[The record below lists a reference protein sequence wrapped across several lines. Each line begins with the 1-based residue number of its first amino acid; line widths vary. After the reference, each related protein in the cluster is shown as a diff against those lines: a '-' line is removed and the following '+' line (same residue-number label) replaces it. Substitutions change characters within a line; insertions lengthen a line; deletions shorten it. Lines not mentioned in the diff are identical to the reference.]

1 MTDTPTPTNS
11 THRWIRIGGLLA
23 VPVLIGAMLFGY
35 AASKQPE
42 ALADETTTETTIDIP
57 AETTTT
63 TTPQPVS
70 EEELETI
77 DGSGDEDPV
86 DTEPPVVQ
94 EEPANDEEAPD
105 EEPLEDEEA
114 DPPVPALFHAPS
126 EVNVSPGGNVNITLA
141 NHGEETLD
149 IVGVSTNGFPLE
161 VTSVPPHVDGYS
173 DETLTLKVNTGG
185 MAPGP
190 YSMTVTVTTD
200 VGLEDIEVKGT
211 VFGLVMPTVADL
223 DFATNYVVGHN
234 DNLLWVIITNNED
247 TDVDI
252 DISSS
257 PRLTMVSEL
266 TLSPGINLLA
276 VTVLPA
282 AVPWNEFQIL
292 QLTLNWDTTSESI
305 TIMKWGF

>member
-1 MTDTPTPTNS
+1 MTDTPTPTNA
-11 THRWIRIGGLLA
+11 TRRWIRIGGLLA
-23 VPVLIGAMLFGY
+23 VPVLIGAMLLGY
-35 AASKQPE
+35 AASTQPE

-70 EEELETI
+70 EEEFETI

-86 DTEPPVVQ
+86 DTPDLEPPVAE
-94 EEPANDEEAPD
+94 EEPAAEEQPQ
-105 EEPLEDEEA
+105 EEEEA
-114 DPPVPALFHAPS
+114 DPPVPAVFHAPS
-126 EVNVSPGGNVNITLA
+126 EVNVSPGGNVNITLS
-141 NHGEETLD
+141 NLGEETLD
-149 IVGVSTNGFPLE
+149 IVGISTNGFPLD
-161 VTSVPPHVDGYS
+161 VTSVPAHVDGYS

-211 VFGLVMPTVADL
+211 VFGLMIPTVADL
-223 DFATNYVVGHN
+223 DFAANYVVGHN

-282 AVPWNEFQIL
+282 PVPWNEFQIL
-292 QLTLNWDTTSESI
+292 QLTLSWDTTSESI
-305 TIMKWGF
+305 TIMKWGS